1 MQEQLTDDD
10 EISLMDIFDFLVDG
24 WKTVFSILFVGSSI
38 GIVTSMVL
46 PEQFEAKA
54 LIESAKVA
62 SLTNSTN
69 STYVESITVLAEKMR
84 SPTYYDSKTLA
95 VCVNEGEGG
104 NLEALAKSLNAN
116 VARNSNFVSVSY
128 RAESREN
135 AVRCLEQVLEIA
147 IARQKTLADANL
159 TSVLSSLANLKKKAD
174 ELRKTVKQLES
185 DRGAQFKFKNIEYSA
200 AALITVTLQSKVQ
213 ELLATENQ
221 ISASE
226 SMLKPPNTQDAKF
239 VTPIFASEQRVS
251 PRRSQIVM
259 ISAIGSLFLGVLIL
273 FLRKAIVSIKKQ
285 REERKSAAAVNS

>member
-1 MQEQLTDDD
+1 
-10 EISLMDIFDFLVDG
+10 
-24 WKTVFSILFVGSSI
+24 
-38 GIVTSMVL
+38 
-46 PEQFEAKA
+46 
-54 LIESAKVA
+54 
-62 SLTNSTN
+62 
-69 STYVESITVLAEKMR
+69 MR

-135 AVRCLEQVLEIA
+135 AVRCLEQVLEIV

-159 TSVLSSLANLKKKAD
+159 TSVLSNLENLKKKAD

-200 AALITVTLQSKVQ
+200 AALITVILQSKVQ

-221 ISASE
+221 ISAAE

-239 VTPIFASEQRVS
+239 ATPIFASEQRVS

-259 ISAIGSLFLGVLIL
+259 LSAIGSLFLGVLIL

>member
-159 TSVLSSLANLKKKAD
+159 TSVLSSLENLKKKAD